1 MTISIKSFI
10 LSPWL
15 QLAAIAGSSCVLAA
29 DLTGPPT
36 PSSAVVSV
44 IELFT
49 SQGCSSC
56 PPADKLLA
64 QIARRP
70 DIVAVSFA
78 VDYWD
83 YIGWKDTLALPLSSS
98 RQRAYAALQGGNGV
112 RVYTP
117 QAVIDG
123 IADAIGGDRQ
133 EVEEAIKSTKGV
145 DGAATLPLRLQD
157 ADDHFVVDVA
167 AGGGGPAGIY
177 VLRVLRARTVHIGH
191 GENAGRNVTYTNVVR
206 AINRIG
212 EWTGS
217 RVTLNVPKLIA
228 EDEGYVVFVQRGD
241 LDQPGAILGAVK
253 SAGL

>member
-1 MTISIKSFI
+1 MVFFRRFI
-10 LSPWL
+10 LLPCL
-15 QLAAIAGSSCVLAA
+15 QFATIAGSTCVFAA
-29 DLTGPPT
+29 EASVSTTAASP
-36 PSSAVVSV
+36 AFSV

-56 PPADKLLA
+56 PPADRLLA
-64 QIARRP
+64 QIARRA
-70 DIVAVSFA
+70 DMVAVSFA

-83 YIGWKDTLALPLSSS
+83 YIGWKDTLALPLASA
-98 RQRAYAALQGGNGV
+98 RQKAYAALQGGSGI

-145 DGAATLPLRLQD
+145 DGAATLPLRLSD
-157 ADDHFVVDVA
+157 AEDHFVIDVA
-167 AGGGGPAGIY
+167 AGAGGPAGIY
-177 VLRVLRARTVHIGH
+177 VLRVLRSRTVHIGH
-191 GENAGRNVTYTNVVR
+191 GENAGRTVTYTNVVR
-206 AINRIG
+206 AINRVG

-217 RVTLNVPKLIA
+217 RITLNVPKLIA
-228 EDEGYVVFVQRGD
+228 EDEGYVVFVQRGA
-241 LDQPGAILGAVK
+241 LDRPGAILGAAK